1 MVLARV
7 WDDITVFMTST
18 DLTHSVL
25 SVPIT
30 GKICFLTSYG
40 LVILRV
46 IRNYVNDDCRMALW
60 QNGIRGTPNIM
71 TSLKLSS
78 ENFKLPPLK
87 IMSSCA
93 VKISIS

>member
-18 DLTHSVL
+18 DLTHSVS

-46 IRNYVNDDCRMALW
+46 TRNYVNDDCRMAEW
-60 QNGIRGTPNIM
+60 QNGRTEYAELQI
-71 TSLKLSS
+71 
-78 ENFKLPPLK
+78 
-87 IMSSCA
+87 
-93 VKISIS
+93 

>member
-7 WDDITVFMTST
+7 WDDIAVFMTST
-18 DLTHSVL
+18 DLTHSVS

-46 IRNYVNDDCRMALW
+46 TRNYVNDDCRMAEW
-60 QNGIRGTPNIM
+60 NTRNSKYDDVTQ
-71 TSLKLSS
+71 TS
-78 ENFKLPPLK
+78 
-87 IMSSCA
+87 I
-93 VKISIS
+93 